1 VSTQAK
7 ANLAL
12 ARVAYPA
19 VAGNTPTMR
28 AQTFLLVA
36 ATAVFVAPLA
46 CDRSSD
52 AAAPAAGAH
61 SADSAAGGGTG
72 SPSGTGGYVDDT
84 SCDRAPC
91 EGFTVGAIS
100 YAACCIPRADA
111 CGVRVG
117 NTCVERTAFA
127 PPAMGSV
134 GAGVNLGDPEVVVPD
149 PTCPPLT
156 SVMGM
161 AVSLPGCCDISG
173 VCGVST
179 AGIGTTMG
187 FKIPP
192 MCVTT
197 SDPLGS
203 YLASPGAPVPCDYPE
218 DAGTLPTDG
227 G

>member
-1 VSTQAK
+1 
-7 ANLAL
+7 
-12 ARVAYPA
+12 
-19 VAGNTPTMR
+19 MR
-28 AQTFLLVA
+28 APPFALVA
-36 ATAVFVAPLA
+36 ATAVLFFPA
-46 CDRSSD
+46 CSSD
-52 AAAPAAGAH
+52 AAAPGAGAPPPG
-61 SADSAAGGGTG
+61 AAAGGATG
-72 SPSGTGGYVDDT
+72 GPSGTGGFIDDT

-91 EGFTVGAIS
+91 EGFMVGAIG

-117 NTCVERTAFA
+117 NTCVDRTAFA

-134 GAGVNLGDPEVVVPD
+134 GSAFNLGNPEVVVPD
-149 PTCPPLT
+149 PTCPALT

-161 AVSLPGCCDISG
+161 AVNLPGCCDSTG

-192 MCVTT
+192 MCVTA
-197 SDPLGS
+197 SEPLGS
-203 YLASPGAPVPCDYPE
+203 YLSTGGTPTPCDYPE
-218 DAGTLPTDG
+218 DAGTLPPDG